1 MYLGIAALTVLAI
14 TARAVYPRLL
24 EWREARRRP
33 LGPDGIII
41 GAEEFTKERESGPAV
56 LVLHGGGDTPQVVRE
71 MADVL
76 HQHGFAVR
84 VPLLADH
91 GRRLSAM
98 RAFDAM
104 KWRQQ
109 VRREFQMLRSN
120 HDWVGVVGLSV
131 GGALALD
138 LAAERDDVR
147 ALVLLAP
154 FVAAS
159 RFVRLLAQL
168 SRWWGPLLPYLPSL
182 GGRSIHDPI
191 AASRGLTHGL
201 VTPAELRSLAE
212 VAAFADA
219 ALSRVMAPTLVIHSH
234 EDKRVSPVAVERAF
248 AKLGAPD
255 KRFVWVEGAGH
266 VITVDYGKERVH
278 AQAAE
283 WMRAHVQP

>member
-1 MYLGIAALTVLAI
+1 MYVGVAALAVLAMV
-14 TARAVYPRLL
+14 ARAVYPRLL
-24 EWREARRRP
+24 ERREARRRP
-33 LGPDGIII
+33 MGPDGIII
-41 GAEEFTKERESGPAV
+41 GAEEFTRGRNAAPAV

-76 HQHGFAVR
+76 HQRGFAVR

-91 GRRLSAM
+91 GRRLAAM
-98 RAFDAM
+98 CVFDAM

-109 VRREFQMLRSN
+109 VRREFETLRSR

-154 FVAAS
+154 FVAVS
-159 RFVRLLAQL
+159 RLVWLLAKL
-168 SRWWGPLLPYLPSL
+168 SPLWGPLLPYLPSL

-201 VTPAELRSLAE
+201 VTPAGLRSLAD
-212 VAAFADA
+212 VARFADA
-219 ALSRVMAPTLVIHSH
+219 ALSRVMTPTLVIQSR
-234 EDKRVSPVAVERAF
+234 DDNRVSPVAVERAF
-248 AKLGAPD
+248 AKLRAPD
-255 KRFVWVEGAGH
+255 KRFVWVAGAGH
-266 VITVDYGKERVH
+266 VITVDYGKEQVH

-283 WMRAHVQP
+283 WMHAHTQL